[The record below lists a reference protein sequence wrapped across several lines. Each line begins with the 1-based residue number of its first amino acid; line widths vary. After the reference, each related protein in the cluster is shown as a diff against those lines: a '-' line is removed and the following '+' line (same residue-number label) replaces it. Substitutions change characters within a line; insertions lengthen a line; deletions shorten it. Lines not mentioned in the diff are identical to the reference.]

1 MPLPADVA
9 RCQGVELD
17 NGDWRA
23 DCRDCLRRTDRSNFP
38 QQAWIAPDVR
48 PCPMRIPDDGEADV
62 VV

>member
-23 DCRDCLRRTDRSNFP
+23 DCRDCLRRTDRSVFP
-38 QQAWIAPDVR
+38 IAQWVAPMEW
-48 PCPMRIPDDGEADV
+48 PCLHC
-62 VV
+62 